1 MTAGNGLAGARV
13 LVTGASAGIGRA
25 AAIGAVRQGARV
37 MLAARRLKEL
47 EAAVAEAGGGQ
58 AFAVDLSSP
67 DGCERLGAAVEAS
80 LGGLDVVISC
90 AGVAPLQLMAQTS
103 DEHWEQVL
111 ATNLVGAHRLLR
123 CCVPLLGRSGTFIAL
138 SSDSVLRPRAGL
150 GAYAASKAGLEHM
163 MSSWRVENPWLRFT
177 TVSVGDTFP
186 TDFGNGFDGDVLTQ
200 VLDEWGARGF
210 AQAKFMTPGDV
221 AQTLLAIAGALS
233 GIPGVGIDHLTL
245 RSPSPGVASFM
256 ETFAGLAEAAV
267 PAEQAAE
274 QSAEQ
279 AAEQLVE
286 QGESND

>member
-1 MTAGNGLAGARV
+1 MTTSNGLAGARV

-37 MLAARRLKEL
+37 ILAARRQKEL
-47 EAAVAEAGGGQ
+47 EAATVEAGGGH
-58 AFAVDLSSP
+58 ACAVDLRQP
-67 DGCERLGAAVEAS
+67 GDCERLAAAVESS

-90 AGVAPLQLMAQTS
+90 AGVAPLQMMAETS
-103 DEHWEQVL
+103 DEQWQQVL
-111 ATNLVGAHRLLR
+111 ATNLMGTHRLLR

-138 SSDSVLRPRAGL
+138 SSDSVQRPRAGL

-163 MSSWRVENPWLRFT
+163 MSSWRIEHPWLRFT

-186 TDFGNGFDGDVLTQ
+186 TDFGSAFDGEVLTR

-221 AQTLLAIAGALS
+221 ALTLLAIAGALY
-233 GIPGVGIDHLTL
+233 GIHGVGIDHLTI

-267 PAEQAAE
+267 PAEQ
-274 QSAEQ
+274 
-279 AAEQLVE
+279 
-286 QGESND
+286 GEVND